1 MDAVTSGARRLR
13 LGPYRVLE
21 HVAAGGMAAVY
32 KAVHEESGRIVALK
46 VLPPDLADHEP
57 ARQRFRQEA
66 MLGVRLCH
74 ENIVAV
80 QEFGEAQ
87 GVYYLVMEFVEG
99 ISLSD
104 QIEQHGTLDPD
115 AARLITRQ
123 IAAALEHAHQLG
135 IIHRDIK
142 PGNILLTEID
152 GKTVAKLVDM
162 GLSREPRD
170 EDFKLTRE
178 GCTVGT
184 VDYMSPEQARDSRAA
199 DIRSDLYS
207 LGCSLFHMLTG
218 SAPFPEGTL
227 IERLMQHTEREPPN
241 LRVLRPDVPADLAA
255 ICRKLL
261 AKKPAQRFQTP
272 AELVAALDGADVGLS
287 DDSLPTMTLPRL
299 TPSPEDTV
307 PVPPTLAASAAVSA
321 ASAAPAAPTKKKRS
335 SSEELPALD
344 LPDDPSPATPEQQRV
359 AQGQIELAKKLIK
372 ARELSG
378 GLKCLRYCIRLD
390 PTNTACRQALRELAG
405 TDQRVRWPWF
415 KRLYFQLRYKIAK
428 LAKKPWQMLDYGEQA
443 LLAAPRDVEIH
454 LDLIAAA
461 LSVGCRRLAWWLLG
475 EARRFAQRSPAVQ
488 RELALFLEIQGE
500 HNAAIR
506 YWEKVERAR
515 PGDREA
521 GSHIKAIAANET
533 IARGNLQER
542 IGDLQEHLDD
552 MNS

>member
-1 MDAVTSGARRLR
+1 
-13 LGPYRVLE
+13 VLE

-66 MLGVRLCH
+66 MMGVRLCH

-87 GVYYLVMEFVEG
+87 GVYYLVMDFVEG
-99 ISLSD
+99 VSLAEHID
-104 QIEQHGTLDPD
+104 QHGPLDPD
-115 AARLITRQ
+115 SARSITRQ
-123 IAAALEHAHQLG
+123 VTAALEHAHELG

-142 PGNILLTEID
+142 PGNILLTDIE
-152 GKTVAKLVDM
+152 GRMVAKLVDM
-162 GLSREPRD
+162 GLSRETRD

-227 IERLMQHTEREPPN
+227 IERLMQHAEREPPN
-241 LRVLRPDVPADLAA
+241 LRVLRPDVPPDLAA
-255 ICRKLL
+255 ICRRLL
-261 AKKPAQRFQTP
+261 AKKPEQRYQGPAQ
-272 AELVAALDGADVGLS
+272 LLAALDGEDDGLS
-287 DDSLPTMTLPRL
+287 DDSLPTMTLPAL
-299 TPSPEDTV
+299 ASPALALPPED
-307 PVPPTLAASAAVSA
+307 
-321 ASAAPAAPTKKKRS
+321 APAAPGAMKKKRG
-335 SSEELPALD
+335 SSEELPSLE
-344 LPDDPSPATPEQQRV
+344 LPEDPSPATAEQQRV
-359 AQGQIELAKKLIK
+359 ARGHVEVAKKLIR

-378 GLKCLRYCIRLD
+378 GLRCLRNCCSLD
-390 PTNTACRQALRELAG
+390 PTNVAYRQALRELAG
-405 TDQRVRWPWF
+405 GEQRVTWPWY
-415 KRLYFQLRYKIAK
+415 RQLYVTSRYKIAK
-428 LAKKPWQMLDYGEQA
+428 IAKQPWQLLDYGEQA
-443 LLAAPRDVEIH
+443 LLAAPRDLEIH

-461 LSVGCRRLAWWLLG
+461 QSLGCRRLAWWMLVQALRIAPRHVVLL
-475 EARRFAQRSPAVQ
+475 
-488 RELALFLEIQGE
+488 RELALFLEREGE
-500 HNAAIR
+500 HEAAIR
-506 YWEKVERAR
+506 FWEKVERAR

-521 GSHIKAIAANET
+521 GLHIKAIAARET
-533 IARGNLQER
+533 IARGNLHER

-552 MNS
+552 MN

>member
-1 MDAVTSGARRLR
+1 MESATSGARRQR

-32 KAVHEESGRIVALK
+32 KAVHEETGRIVALK

-87 GVYYLVMEFVEG
+87 GVYYLVMDFVDG
-99 ISLSD
+99 ASLSD
-104 QIEQHGTLDPD
+104 YIQEHGPLDPET
-115 AARLITRQ
+115 ARDVTRQ
-123 IAAALEHAHQLG
+123 IAAALDHAHQLG

-142 PGNILLTEID
+142 PGNILLTEIE
-152 GKTVAKLVDM
+152 GRTVAKLVDM
-162 GLSREPRD
+162 GLSRETRD
-170 EDFKLTRE
+170 EEFKLTRE

-218 SAPFPEGTL
+218 AAPFPQGTL

-241 LRVLRPDVPADLAA
+241 LRVLRPDVPPDLAA

-261 AKKPAQRFQTP
+261 AKKPDQRFQTP
-272 AELVAALDGADVGLS
+272 AELIAALDGEDVGLS
-287 DDSLPTMTLPRL
+287 DDSLPTMTLPRMG
-299 TPSPEDTV
+299 SPEDTA
-307 PVPPTLAASAAVSA
+307 PTAP
-321 ASAAPAAPTKKKRS
+321 PAAPTVAAATAAPAKKKRP
-335 SSEELPALD
+335 SSEELPLLD
-344 LPDDPSPATPEQQRV
+344 MPEDPSPATPEQRRAAV
-359 AQGQIELAKKLIK
+359 GQIELAKKLIK
-372 ARELSG
+372 ARELPA
-378 GLKCLRYCIRLD
+378 GLKCLRNCVGLD
-390 PTNTACRQALRELAG
+390 PTSISCRQALRELAG
-405 TDQRVRWPWF
+405 SDGRVPWPWY
-415 KRLYFQLRYKIAK
+415 KHWYFLLRYRLAK
-428 LAKKPWQMLDYGEQA
+428 LAQKPWQVLDYGEQS
-443 LLAAPRDVEIH
+443 LVDSPRAIDIH
-454 LDLIAAA
+454 LDLIVAAQS
-461 LSVGCRRLAWWLLG
+461 LGCRRLAWWLIG
-475 EARRFAQRSPAVQ
+475 EARRFAPRNVALQ
-488 RELALFLEIQGE
+488 RELALFLEQQGE
-500 HNAAIR
+500 HSAAIA

-521 GSHIKAIAANET
+521 GLHIKAIAARET
-533 IARGNLQER
+533 IARGNLAER

-552 MNS
+552 MNPEPRWNG